1 MLPTV
6 LQDIVWAFCGDMRD
20 LRHRLH
26 KFVGLEIRIWGI
38 VRGCPVRPS
47 YLRARNNVRGP
58 IVKLKHALELAFFPL
73 GDGDQEVHHCV
84 GHARIRGP
92 VGGGVESIGFV
103 EEDTEQGLAFLRCHL
118 DR

>member
-1 MLPTV
+1 MFIVFLYKAPESMLPTD
-6 LQDIVWAFCGDMRD
+6 LQDIVWAFCGDLRD

-58 IVKLKHALELAFFPL
+58 IVKLKHALELAYL
-73 GDGDQEVHHCV
+73 Q
-84 GHARIRGP
+84 A
-92 VGGGVESIGFV
+92 
-103 EEDTEQGLAFLRCHL
+103 EQKAFLERCRHAAA
-118 DR
+118 R

>member
-1 MLPTV
+1 MYKAPESMLPTV

-47 YLRARNNVRGP
+47 YLRAFAHRVHGV
-58 IVKLKHALELAFFPL
+58 VKMKHALELAYL
-73 GDGDQEVHHCV
+73 Q
-84 GHARIRGP
+84 A
-92 VGGGVESIGFV
+92 
-103 EEDTEQGLAFLRCHL
+103 EQKSLFK
-118 DR
+118 